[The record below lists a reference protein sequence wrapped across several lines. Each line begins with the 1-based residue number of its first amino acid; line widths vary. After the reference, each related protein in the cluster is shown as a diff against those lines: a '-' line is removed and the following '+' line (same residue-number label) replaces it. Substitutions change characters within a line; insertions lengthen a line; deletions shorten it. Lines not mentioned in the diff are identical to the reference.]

1 MKVTKEII
9 DNSIISPRLKS
20 LGKYIEKWM
29 SEYKKTQGKSIDL
42 FILGYDNEYNHNIK
56 FSLTSKDNPQH
67 DIFNVI
73 NKGLGKCK
81 DDVSKDIFNG
91 IFQYV
96 SNLIVEYPEIEK
108 MFNENIKRMKE
119 NKNGMERKDYRYMG

>member
-56 FSLTSKDNPQH
+56 FSLTSKDNPQR
-67 DIFNVI
+67 DILNAI
-73 NKGLGKCK
+73 NKGLGKCEE
-81 DDVSKDIFNG
+81 DISIDIFNG

-96 SNLIVEYPEIEK
+96 SNLIIEYPEIEN

-119 NKNGMERKDYRYMG
+119 HKNELERKD

>member
-67 DIFNVI
+67 DIFNAI
-73 NKGLGKCK
+73 NKGLGKCEE
-81 DDVSKDIFNG
+81 DISIDIFNG

-96 SNLIVEYPEIEK
+96 SNLIIEYPEIEN
-108 MFNENIKRMKE
+108 MFNENIKRMKKH
-119 NKNGMERKDYRYMG
+119 KNELERKD